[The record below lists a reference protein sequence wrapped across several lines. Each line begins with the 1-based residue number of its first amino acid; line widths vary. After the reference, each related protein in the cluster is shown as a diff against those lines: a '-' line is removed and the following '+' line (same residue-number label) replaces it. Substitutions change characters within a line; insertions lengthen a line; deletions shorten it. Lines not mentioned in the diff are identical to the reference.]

1 MLELLQVTQTGTS
14 AIFEKST
21 STAGSSTTKLIAVFV
36 MLLIVGG
43 AAVDRKSSQT
53 ISAAL
58 QPLEWKAQ
66 TRVGWVSQNRVDPR
80 RRCL

>member
-21 STAGSSTTKLIAVFV
+21 SIDVDAAGSSTTKLIAVFV

-43 AAVDRKSSQT
+43 AVVDRKSFQT

-58 QPLEWKAQ
+58 QSLEWKAQ
-66 TRVGWVSQNRVDPR
+66 TSVRGG
-80 RRCL
+80 